1 MLVNV
6 HLPMIYA
13 GSGSNGNWELSMIEG
28 MIGIA
33 VFTENVTLFN
43 HSVTY
48 WYQRVP
54 AYFYYS
60 AWDGPKPVPI
70 PRGSVTVTVWGTKPN
85 SIQLV
90 FNSSVDGISQET
102 CRDLGHTQYGIGSTL
117 NTAETARIQ
126 GYDLYGNQSARL
138 RAALEF
144 NSYYLL
150 NISAPPSYICNGSG
164 IQIIDEYP
172 TMEIGYNNYHN
183 RSGYSL
189 PNTLNQIVTDVRP
202 QPVLTDYHIFVW
214 ETLTH
219 GGSPAPA
226 AATTTTTGR
235 AGSGNATTTG
245 STTGVP
251 RGGTTTRASTT
262 ATSGASNLGPTVCI
276 VVALFLVWVAM

>member
-1 MLVNV
+1 
-6 HLPMIYA
+6 MIYA

-43 HSVTY
+43 HSVLY

-54 AYFYYS
+54 AYFYYEP
-60 AWDGPKPVPI
+60 WDGNKPVPI
-70 PRGSVTVTVWGTKPN
+70 PRGSPTVTVWGTKPN

-90 FNSSVDGISQET
+90 FNASVNGISQET

-117 NTAETARIQ
+117 NVAETARIQ
-126 GYDLYGNQSARL
+126 GYDLYGNQSDRL
-138 RAALEF
+138 IAALEF

-150 NISAPPSYICNGSG
+150 GNIAPSYVCNGSA

-172 TMEIGYNNYHN
+172 TLEIGYNNYHN
-183 RSGYSL
+183 RSGFPL
-189 PNTLNQIVTDVRP
+189 PNTWTQILTNVRP

-219 GGSPAPA
+219 GGSPSPA
-226 AATTTTTGR
+226 APNSTTTGATTSALTGHGVTTSR
-235 AGSGNATTTG
+235 ATTG
-245 STTGVP
+245 STTSAAAGP
-251 RGGTTTRASTT
+251 LTT
-262 ATSGASNLGPTVCI
+262 GLGLFVI
-276 VVALFLVWVAM
+276 VLCLF